1 MAFRAAGALSF
12 SDASIFQEA
21 LVMEPASSDSSAAA
35 CLSDFWAQLMGFR
48 IPATVLS
55 VLSCCVPRPR
65 LDMLISAETAGC
77 IMGLGPVLLYLH
89 LHTVPLM

>member
-12 SDASIFQEA
+12 SDAAIFQEA

-55 VLSCCVPRPR
+55 VLSCCV
-65 LDMLISAETAGC
+65 C
-77 IMGLGPVLLYLH
+77 HVPVW
-89 LHTVPLM
+89 TC